1 MFICL
6 EEGNRW
12 LPLIFT
18 PSVGTQSSV
27 AKPTCGFPV
36 GSPWGLSLWDVII
49 QSQYSIKLRCIIHC
63 DLYPNCFQDIPNHE
77 ISLQCSKKPCN
88 IFNCNTHSC
97 VYLDWSPAVISW
109 NKKNKR
115 KPLHCQLQ
123 LKFQLKNV
131 NWMACLT
138 FHVRHRGTGVLW
150 FWHTGPEGIWITSI
164 WRN

>member
-6 EEGNRW
+6 EEGDRW

-115 KPLHCQLQ
+115 RPLHCHERE
-123 LKFQLKNV
+123 V
-131 NWMACLT
+131 RLT
-138 FHVRHRGTGVLW
+138 HERMGVFPEHYHEGLGTTFLLSARDQS
-150 FWHTGPEGIWITSI
+150 FLHA
-164 WRN
+164 